1 MTITDSFYDTTLNRL
16 IDQHSIVHI
25 YRHTNPDP
33 DAIGAANGLAEIIDT
48 NYPDKLVRVAGDDT
62 LDMQAL
68 PKPRF
73 DAPQEDD
80 YNVRVL
86 AIVVD
91 TANSARID
99 GDGYTRANTVVKLD
113 HHPVNQLDEDYGFA
127 DFEHVNTGVSSAAE
141 LVTALATHFEWEI
154 TSRAAEFLY
163 IGLLGDTGAFSY
175 NVRPGTFS
183 AAATLATTGIDVVA
197 IKQAVSTRTA
207 AQVAAYGY
215 IAQDMA
221 RFDKDAGFHLT
232 AVNHVLME
240 RHGFGADDVHAAVN
254 AARNMDSLL
263 AWAVAF
269 EQTDAETGT
278 RFFCVSLRSNG
289 PTINGIASYF
299 GGGGHPRAAGCT
311 VAVGELNTVREM
323 LATAVDSYRAEQEE
337 EQED

>member
-1 MTITDSFYDTTLNRL
+1 MTIIDSFYDTSLSQL

-25 YRHTNPDP
+25 YRHTTPDP
-33 DAIGAANGLAEIIDT
+33 DAIGAAAGLAEVISST
-48 NYPDKLVRVAGDDT
+48 YPDKLVRVAGDDT

-68 PKPRF
+68 PETRF
-73 DAPQEDD
+73 DAPDEGD
-80 YNVRVL
+80 YSHRVL

-91 TANSARID
+91 TANSGRID
-99 GDGYTRANTVVKLD
+99 GDGYKRANTVVKLD
-113 HHPVNQLDEDYGFA
+113 HHPIDQTNPEYNFA
-127 DFEHVNTGVSSAAE
+127 DFEHIDTAMSSAAE
-141 LVTALATHFEWEI
+141 LVTALSTHFEWEI
-154 TSRAAEFLY
+154 DRRAAHFLY

-175 NVRPGTFS
+175 NVHPSTFQ

-240 RHGFGADDVHAAVN
+240 RHGFGAADVHNAVN
-254 AARNMDSLL
+254 AARTMEGLL
-263 AWAVAF
+263 SWAVAI

-278 RFFCVSLRSNG
+278 RFFRVSLRSNG

-323 LATAVDSYRAEQEE
+323 LATAVADYRAEQEE

>member
-1 MTITDSFYDTTLNRL
+1 MTITDSFYDTTLHQL
-16 IDQHSIVHI
+16 IDQHDIVHI

-33 DAIGAANGLAEIIDT
+33 DAIGAAAGLAEIIDT
-48 NYPDKLVRVAGDDT
+48 NYPDKLVRVAGADT

-68 PKPRF
+68 PETRF
-73 DAPQEDD
+73 DAPDEGD
-80 YNVRVL
+80 YTMRVL

-91 TANSARID
+91 TANEGRID

-113 HHPVNQLDEDYGFA
+113 HHPVNQTDPEYGYA
-127 DFEHVNTGVSSAAE
+127 DFEHVDTGMSSAAE
-141 LVTALATHFEWEI
+141 LVTTLATRFEWEI
-154 TSRAAEFLY
+154 TSRAAAFLY
-163 IGLLGDTGAFSY
+163 IGLLGDTGTFSY
-175 NVRPGTFS
+175 NVRPSTFQ

-240 RHGFGADDVHAAVN
+240 RHGFGAADVHNAVN
-254 AARNMDSLL
+254 AARTMEGLL
-263 AWAVAF
+263 SWAVAI

-278 RFFCVSLRSNG
+278 RFFRVSLRSNG

-299 GGGGHPRAAGCT
+299 GGGGHLRAAGCT

-323 LATAVDSYRAEQEE
+323 LATAVDSYRAEQE
-337 EQED
+337 D

>member
-1 MTITDSFYDTTLNRL
+1 MTITDSFYDTSLSQL

-33 DAIGAANGLAEIIDT
+33 DAIGAANGLAEIIST
-48 NYPDKLVRVAGDDT
+48 NFPSTLVRVAGDDM

-68 PKPRF
+68 PELRF

-91 TANSARID
+91 TANSSRID

-141 LVTALATHFEWEI
+141 LVTALSTRFEWEI
-154 TSRAAEFLY
+154 TRRAAEFLY

-183 AAATLATTGIDVVA
+183 AAATLAATGIDVVA
-197 IKQAVSTRTA
+197 IKQVVSTRTRG
-207 AQVAAYGY
+207 QVAAYGY
-215 IAQDMA
+215 IASDMA
-221 RFDKDAGFHLT
+221 RFDENAGFHLT
-232 AVNHVLME
+232 AINGVIME
-240 RHGFGADDVHAAVN
+240 RGGFNADDAHAAVN
-254 AARNMDSLL
+254 AARVMDGLL
-263 AWAVAF
+263 AWAVAI
-269 EQTDAETGT
+269 EQTDEETGT
-278 RFFCVSLRSNG
+278 RFFRVSLRSNG
-289 PTINGIASYF
+289 PTINHIASHF

-323 LATAVDSYRAEQEE
+323 LATAVSDYRAEQEE

>member
-1 MTITDSFYDTTLNRL
+1 MTITDSFYDVSLSQL

-33 DAIGAANGLAEIIDT
+33 DAIGAANGLAEIISANFPST
-48 NYPDKLVRVAGDDT
+48 LVRVAGDDM

-68 PKPRF
+68 PEPRF

-91 TANSARID
+91 TANSVRID

-127 DFEHVNTGVSSAAE
+127 DFEHVDTGMSSAAE
-141 LVTALATHFEWEI
+141 LVTALATRFEWEI
-154 TSRAAEFLY
+154 TRRAAEFLY

-183 AAATLATTGIDVVA
+183 AAATLAATGIDVVG
-197 IKQAVSTRTA
+197 IKQAVSTRTRG
-207 AQVAAYGY
+207 QVAAYGY
-215 IAQDMA
+215 IASDMCSM
-221 RFDKDAGFHLT
+221 R
-232 AVNHVLME
+232 
-240 RHGFGADDVHAAVN
+240 FGASYNVTTITDSDMWDFNFNADDAHSAVN
-254 AARNMDSLL
+254 AARNMEGLL
-263 AWAVAF
+263 AWAVAVQLEDQF
-269 EQTDAETGT
+269 DDNH
-278 RFFCVSLRSNG
+278 RPYFRVSLRSNG
-289 PTINGIASYF
+289 PVINGIASHF

-311 VAVGELNTVREM
+311 VAAGELDTVREL
-323 LATAVDSYRAEQEE
+323 LAKAVDSYRDEQ
-337 EQED
+337 QD

>member
-33 DAIGAANGLAEIIDT
+33 DAIGAANGLAEVIAANFPRT
-48 NYPDKLVRVAGDDT
+48 LVRVAGDDT

-68 PKPRF
+68 PEPRF

-91 TANSARID
+91 TANKERID
-99 GDGYTRANTVVKLD
+99 GDGYVRADTVVKLD

-183 AAATLATTGIDVVA
+183 AAATLAATGIDVVA
-197 IKQAVSTRTA
+197 IKQAVSTRTRG
-207 AQVAAYGY
+207 QVAAYGY
-215 IAQDMA
+215 IASDMA
-221 RFDKDAGFHLT
+221 RFDENAGFHLT
-232 AVNHVLME
+232 TINGVIME
-240 RHGFGADDVHAAVN
+240 RGGFNADDAHAAVN
-254 AARNMDSLL
+254 AARVMDGLL
-263 AWAVAF
+263 AWAVAI
-269 EQTDAETGT
+269 EQTDEETGT
-278 RFFCVSLRSNG
+278 RFFRVSLRSNG
-289 PTINGIASYF
+289 PTINHIASHF

-311 VAVGELNTVREM
+311 VAVGELDTVREM
-323 LATAVDSYRAEQEE
+323 LATAVADYRAEQE
-337 EQED
+337 D

>member
-68 PKPRF
+68 PELRF

-154 TSRAAEFLY
+154 TSHAAEFLY

-183 AAATLATTGIDVVA
+183 AAATLAATGIDVVA
-197 IKQAVSTRTA
+197 IKQAVSTRTRG
-207 AQVAAYGY
+207 QVAAYGY
-215 IAQDMA
+215 IASAMA
-221 RFDKDAGFHLT
+221 RFDENAGFHLT
-232 AVNHVLME
+232 AVNDVIME
-240 RHGFGADDVHAAVN
+240 RSGFGADDVHAAVN
-254 AARNMDSLL
+254 AARVMEGLV
-263 AWAVAF
+263 AWAVAI
-269 EQTDAETGT
+269 EQSDDAGN
-278 RFFCVSLRSNG
+278 RFFRVSLRSNG
-289 PTINGIASYF
+289 PTINHIASHF
-299 GGGGHPRAAGCT
+299 GGGGHPLAAGCT
-311 VAVGELNTVREM
+311 VAAGELETMRKL
-323 LATAVDSYRAEQEE
+323 LAQAVDSYRAEQEE
-337 EQED
+337 E